1 MIAAVF
7 FRPPVTL
14 CLLPRWR
21 KTALAVVR
29 ALNSAP
35 RQPVDYT
42 GYFTKLRSPVRR
54 LCVTRRDRRVGGQSG
69 ASLAQAPL
77 NYPARNVRVVVGF
90 APGGGTDVMAR
101 LLAQKMTE
109 STGQSFIVEN
119 RPGVGSNIGTD
130 YVAKATPDAYTLL
143 LASGANV
150 AINPAIYGARLPF
163 NVIRDLLPVSEV
175 AAQSFIAHVSPA
187 SPAKSVTEL
196 IALARAKP
204 AAIHYASAGTSS
216 TAHRLAAL
224 FAGMTQIRVT
234 HVPYKGAPQG
244 RLAVMAHE
252 CDFMFDGLLAALPLI
267 KAGRLRGLGVTGVK
281 RSAVAPEIPTI
292 AEAGVPGYSGDAR
305 YGLFA
310 PRGITAGGG
319 GAFECGD
326 WAIAANHRASRTL
339 ARAGGGGGRQHAGYV
354 RR

>member
-21 KTALAVVR
+21 KTAPAVVR

-54 LCVTRRDRRVGGQSG
+54 LCVTLVAIGVSG
-69 ASLAQAPL
+69 ASWAQAPL
-77 NYPARNVRVVVGF
+77 IYPARTVRVAMGF
-90 APGGGTDVMAR
+90 APGGGTDVVAR

-119 RPGVGSNIGTD
+119 RPGVGRNI
-130 YVAKATPDAYTLL
+130 
-143 LASGANV
+143 

-310 PRGITAGGG
+310 PRGTPPAVVARLNAVIGQSLQTIERRERLLAQGVEVVGSTQAMFAADLKAETEKWARVVKDAGIKT
-319 GAFECGD
+319 D
-326 WAIAANHRASRTL
+326 
-339 ARAGGGGGRQHAGYV
+339 
-354 RR
+354 

>member
-21 KTALAVVR
+21 KTAPAVVR

-54 LCVTRRDRRVGGQSG
+54 LCVTLVAIGVSG
-69 ASLAQAPL
+69 ASWAQAPL
-77 NYPARNVRVVVGF
+77 IYPARTVRVAMGF

-130 YVAKATPDAYTLL
+130 YVAKAMPDGYTLL

-292 AEAGVPGYSGDAR
+292 AELACPV
-305 YGLFA
+305 
-310 PRGITAGGG
+310 TAVTLGM
-319 GAFECGD
+319 ACS
-326 WAIAANHRASRTL
+326 HRVA
-339 ARAGGGGGRQHAGYV
+339 
-354 RR
+354 